1 MGRREQLQ
9 QSQTHKSKYLFSYI
23 AKKNMKLTV
32 EKSILLNQDL
42 TGLGMDGSKIRHGLL
57 NESLDFKSKYWL
69 TKLSNELNSEL
80 DQLQKHF
87 QTERE
92 KLDTDQ
98 EKFDLWNETL
108 QMEIEIKDYQFS
120 VDQFDFKSNS
130 NYFIFIELFLT

>member
-1 MGRREQLQ
+1 
-9 QSQTHKSKYLFSYI
+9 
-23 AKKNMKLTV
+23 MKLTV
-32 EKSILLNQDL
+32 EKAILLNQDL
-42 TGLGMDGSKIRHGLL
+42 TGLGMDGAKIRHGLL

-80 DQLQKHF
+80 DQLQKYF

-120 VDQFDFKSNS
+120 VDQFEFKSNS
-130 NYFIFIELFLT
+130 NYFIFIELFLFHE